1 LKKIALFI
9 AGLFITSSFAVV
21 GFGHES
27 GNRTE
32 ILELNFLEPKTIEKQ
47 SFVELEIEGS
57 NNHIFI
63 PGNPML
69 PTYTKTIILPFGAKN
84 IDIQYEV
91 TQIETMPLSEKVSPA
106 PQRIIEDDSVSFD
119 NSNISI
125 MDETIYS
132 SPEYFPENWFNYN
145 IGVGLDG
152 NNQHKTLLT
161 INTYPVR
168 YSPATNTIEYVK
180 NIDIKVS
187 YEEPDSNP
195 FPSLSTYDLVII
207 APSEFTSDLQ
217 SLVDHKNSIGVKTIM
232 KTTDEIYTQYNG
244 VDKPEKIKYFI
255 KDSLETWGIKYVL
268 LVGGLKSWI
277 WANPK
282 ENANYGS
289 KGWRLP
295 VRYANLIDFEPGI
308 ISDLYYADIYK
319 EGGVFDNWDSNN
331 DGIFAYK
338 LGMGGT
344 KNDKLDL
351 YPDVYIGRLPC
362 RNNKEVQGVV
372 DKIIKYE
379 SQPLDPSW
387 FNKMIVVSG
396 DGFLDQEDL
405 GFQWDTNGLP
415 TGDYTIYAQST
426 NPEGISGPIDETH
439 VTLDKTQ
446 NTNLTFNHNDYLLVP
461 NFPSYPALPIAK
473 IMTVSSG
480 NILGKDDYSY
490 TPGDGEAYCNEYTGY
505 GNVKYKNGILHLSG
519 KTYDPKPYG
528 YTTNIS
534 MWIKNSAGEIVFEDR
549 RNNSLMYYEGEWTVG
564 EQMLHERAGGLYY
577 MPTDIQK
584 EIIWTSNGKW
594 TSQSDV
600 INSINKGSG
609 FIFFSGHG
617 SPAVWGDQYP
627 GIPGNRRIGSVTG
640 LSVVNVKGNPAY
652 LPMETLT
659 NDYKNPVVVV
669 GGCHNSMFNVSLIE
683 TMLELFGSRGMQS
696 YGNPTAECWS
706 EWIMRLSKR
715 GAIASIGNTGYGF
728 GNLGEWCTVGG
739 VDNWITTEF
748 FKQYGTEGRDILG
761 EAHGQSISSYISTF
775 SKTDSG
781 DLQTVEQWVLLGD
794 PSLKIGGYNT

>member
-1 LKKIALFI
+1 LKKIAIFI
-9 AGLFITSSFAVV
+9 VGLFITSSFAVV
-21 GFGHES
+21 GLGYEAS
-27 GNRTE
+27 DRTE
-32 ILELNFLEPKTIEKQ
+32 TFQLSFLEPKTIEKQ
-47 SFVELEIEGS
+47 SFVELEIQGS

-63 PGNPML
+63 PGKPML
-69 PTYTKTIILPFGAKN
+69 PTHTETIILPFGAKKIN
-84 IDIQYEV
+84 VEYDV
-91 TQIETMPLSEKVSPA
+91 RKIETVLLSEKVLPA
-106 PQRIIEDDSVSFD
+106 PQRIILDAQV
-119 NSNISI
+119 NSDTPLEPV
-125 MDETIYS
+125 MDETVYGS
-132 SPEYFPENWFNYN
+132 KEYFPENWFSYN
-145 IGVGLDG
+145 IGVGLDK

-168 YSPATNTIEYVK
+168 YSPTTNTIEYVK

-187 YEEPDSNP
+187 YEEPNSNP
-195 FPSLSTYDLVII
+195 FPTLNTYDLVII
-207 APSEFTSDLQ
+207 TPPEFTSDLQ
-217 SLVDHKNSIGVKTIM
+217 NLVDHKNNIGVKTMM

-255 KDSLETWGIKYVL
+255 KDSLETWGITYVL

-282 ENANYGS
+282 ENTNYGS

-295 VRYANLIDFEPGI
+295 VRYANMIDFEPGI

-319 EGGVFDNWDSNN
+319 QGGVFDNWDSNS
-331 DGIFAYK
+331 DGIFAYHK
-338 LGMGGT
+338 GSGL

-351 YPDVYIGRLPC
+351 YPDVYLGRLPC
-362 RNNKEVQGVV
+362 RTNKEVQGVV
-372 DKIIKYE
+372 DKIITYE

-405 GFQWDTNGLP
+405 DFQWNTNGLP
-415 TGDYTIYAQST
+415 TGEYTIYAQST
-426 NPEGISGPIDETH
+426 NPEGISGPIDETQ

-446 NTNLTFNHNDYLLVP
+446 NTNLTFNHEDYLLVP
-461 NFPSYPALPIAK
+461 NFPSYPAPPIAK
-473 IMTVSSG
+473 IMTISNG

-490 TPGDGEAYCNEYTGY
+490 TPGDGEAYCNDFTGY
-505 GNVKYKNGILHLSG
+505 ANINYKNGILHLSG

-534 MWIKNSAGEIVFEDR
+534 VWIKNSIGETIFEDQK
-549 RNNSLMYYEGEWTVG
+549 NNSQMYSEGEWTVG
-564 EQMLHERAGGLYY
+564 EQMLHERAGALYY

-584 EIIWTSNGKW
+584 EILWTSNGKW
-594 TSQSDV
+594 TAQSDV
-600 INSINKGSG
+600 INSMNKGSG

-617 SPAVWGDQYP
+617 SPATWGDHYP

-640 LSVVNVKGNPAY
+640 LSVVNIKGNPAY

-669 GGCHNSMFNVSLIE
+669 GGCHNSMFNVSLIP
-683 TMLELFGSRGMQS
+683 TMLEVFGSRGMQS

-706 EWIMRLSKR
+706 EWIVRLSKR

-748 FKQYGTEGRDILG
+748 FKQYGTEGRNILG
-761 EAHGQSISSYISTF
+761 EAHGQSISNYITTF

-781 DLQTVEQWVLLGD
+781 DLQTVEQWVLFGD
-794 PSLKIGGYNT
+794 PSLKIGGYET

>member
-1 LKKIALFI
+1 LKKIAIFI
-9 AGLFITSSFAVV
+9 VGLFITSSFAVV
-21 GFGHES
+21 GLGYEAS
-27 GNRTE
+27 NRTE
-32 ILELNFLEPKTIEKQ
+32 TFALSFLEPKTIEKQ
-47 SFVELEIEGS
+47 SFVELEIQGS

-63 PGNPML
+63 PGKPML
-69 PTYTKTIILPFGAKN
+69 PTHTKTIILPFGAKK
-84 IDIQYEV
+84 IDVKYDV
-91 TQIETMPLSEKVSPA
+91 RKIETVILSEKILPA
-106 PQRIIEDDSVSFD
+106 PQRIILDDLV
-119 NSNISI
+119 NSDRSLEPI
-125 MDETIYS
+125 MDETVYGS
-132 SPEYFPENWFNYN
+132 QEYFPENWLSYN

-161 INTYPVR
+161 INTYPIR
-168 YSPATNTIEYVK
+168 YSPTINTIEYAK
-180 NIDIKVS
+180 NIDITVS
-187 YEEPDSNP
+187 YEEPTSNP
-195 FPSLSTYDLVII
+195 FPTINTYDLVII
-207 APSEFTSDLQ
+207 APPEFTSDLQ
-217 SLVDHKNSIGVKTIM
+217 NLVDHKNNIGVKTIM

-244 VDKPEKIKYFI
+244 VDQPEKIKYFI

-295 VRYANLIDFEPGI
+295 VRYANLIEFEPGI

-319 EGGVFDNWDSNN
+319 QGGVFDNWDSNG

-338 LGMGGT
+338 IGSGL

-351 YPDVYIGRLPC
+351 YPDVYLGRLPC
-362 RNNKEVQGVV
+362 RNNKEVQSVV
-372 DKIIKYE
+372 DKIITYE
-379 SQPLDPSW
+379 TQPLDPSW

-405 GFQWDTNGLP
+405 NFQWNTNGLP
-415 TGDYTIYAQST
+415 TGEYTIYAQST

-461 NFPSYPALPIAK
+461 NFPSYPAPPIAK
-473 IMTVSSG
+473 IMTISNG

-490 TPGDGEAYCNEYTGY
+490 TPGDGEAYCNDFTGY
-505 GNVKYKNGILHLSG
+505 ANINYKDGILHLSG

-534 MWIKNSAGEIVFEDR
+534 VWIENSAGETVFEDQK
-549 RNNSLMYYEGEWTVG
+549 NDSLMYFEGEWTVG
-564 EQMLHERAGGLYY
+564 EQLLHERAGALYY

-584 EIIWTSNGKW
+584 EIVWTSNGKW
-594 TSQSDV
+594 TTQSDV
-600 INSINKGSG
+600 INSMNKGSG

-617 SPAVWGDQYP
+617 SPATWGDQYP

-640 LSVVNVKGNPAY
+640 LSVVNIKGNPAF
-652 LPMETLT
+652 LPMDTLT

-669 GGCHNSMFNVSLIE
+669 GGCHNSMFNVSLIP
-683 TMLELFGSRGMQS
+683 TMLEVFGNRGMQS

-706 EWIMRLSKR
+706 EWIVRLSKR

-748 FKQYGTEGRDILG
+748 FKQYGTEGRNILG

-781 DLQTVEQWVLLGD
+781 DLQTVEQWVLFGD
-794 PSLKIGGYNT
+794 PSLKIGGYET